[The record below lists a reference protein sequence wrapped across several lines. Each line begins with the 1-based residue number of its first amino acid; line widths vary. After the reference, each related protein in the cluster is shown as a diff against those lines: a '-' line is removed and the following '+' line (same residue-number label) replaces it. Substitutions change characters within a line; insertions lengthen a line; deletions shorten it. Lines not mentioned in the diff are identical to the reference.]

1 MLQTASEQKNFIVL
15 AFCTHYVGGAD
26 LESGLLW
33 IVSFLSSKEDEN
45 RKICVFKEIMQTQGI
60 CAVLTV
66 GCIVF

>member
-33 IVSFLSSKEDEN
+33 IVSFFRVKKMRTAKYASSKKSCKRREYAQ
-45 RKICVFKEIMQTQGI
+45 F
-60 CAVLTV
+60 
-66 GCIVF
+66 